1 MIEYLIVV
9 DFHLLLGLVLMLLD
23 EIKSLPKK
31 IKQIK
36 LKTNKQRDFDFMVID
51 WNKTIILIEITI

>member
-23 EIKSLPKK
+23 EIKYLPKK

-36 LKTNKQRDFDFMVID
+36 LKTNKE
-51 WNKTIILIEITI
+51 ILTSWSLTGIKRLF

>member
-23 EIKSLPKK
+23 EIKYLPKK